1 MLATPIPYES
11 DYPELANEA
20 WLVEDKFD
28 GIRAQVHKHGSD
40 VRIFSRTHNDIAAAF
55 PEVVAAARAIGGAV
69 ILDGEIVA
77 RRDGL
82 ELPFRYLQTR
92 LQRKVVD
99 ETLRQ
104 GTPVAYV
111 AFDLLA
117 DGADPVVDEPLADRR
132 RRLEERLLSA
142 PAIEVAAAASLGG
155 APEPAAVRER
165 FAAAR
170 ARGNEGLVFKRLDA
184 PYMPGRRGKWW
195 LKLKRE
201 LSTIDAVVVA
211 VEWGHGKRN
220 AVLSDYTFAVRAPE
234 DARLLVIGKAY
245 SGLTDAEIAEMTQW
259 FLAHRTGTFGRH
271 AIAVEQ
277 SVVVE
282 IAFDIIQ
289 PSTLHDSGYA
299 CAAGHRTVAATSRP
313 PRPHH
318 RDVQRIYAETLERE
332 GVSYEA
338 RRVAHAV
345 TLHPARPRRRRL
357 PRGRSVRRVAAR
369 RRRSGGHATRGRHG
383 LHRSSD
389 SDSCHHRTTVL

>member
-11 DYPELANEA
+11 DYPELASQT

-28 GIRAQVHKHGSD
+28 GIRAQVHKHGGD
-40 VRIFSRTHNDIAAAF
+40 VLIFSRTHNDVAAAF
-55 PEVVAAARAIGGAV
+55 PEVVAAAGAIGGDV

-77 RRDGL
+77 RREGRT
-82 ELPFRYLQTR
+82 LPFRYLQTR

-99 ETLRQ
+99 EALRQ
-104 GTPVAYV
+104 QTPVAFV

-117 DGADPVVDEPLADRR
+117 DGAETIVDEPLSERR
-132 RRLEERLLSA
+132 RRLEERLLGA

-155 APEPAAVRER
+155 APDAAAVRER

-201 LSTIDAVVVA
+201 LSTIDAIVVG

-220 AVLSDYTFAVRAPE
+220 AVLSDYTFAVRRP
-234 DARLLVIGKAY
+234 DDGRLLVIGKAY
-245 SGLTDAEIAEMTQW
+245 TGLTDVEIAEMTRW
-259 FLAHRTGTFGRH
+259 FLAHRTGTLGRH
-271 AIAVEQ
+271 AIAVEP

-289 PSTLHDSGYA
+289 PSTLHDSGYSLRFPRIVRLRPDKP
-299 CAAGHRTVAATSRP
+299 AAEADTIA
-313 PRPHH
+313 
-318 RDVQRIYAETLERE
+318 DVERIYAEMLERE
-332 GVSYEA
+332 GVSY
-338 RRVAHAV
+338 
-345 TLHPARPRRRRL
+345 
-357 PRGRSVRRVAAR
+357 
-369 RRRSGGHATRGRHG
+369 
-383 LHRSSD
+383 
-389 SDSCHHRTTVL
+389 